1 MQLYLCEKP
10 SQAKDIAKVLGVSQ
24 RGQGYISGENVTVT
38 WAVGHLLE
46 TATPEAY
53 GEQYGRPWRANVLP
67 VIPETW
73 QMVVKKETADQF
85 AVIKKLLKKAR
96 EVVIATD
103 ADREGEVIARELMT
117 YCGYRGA
124 IRRLWLSALDEGSIR
139 QALQNMLP
147 GEKTE
152 KLYQAGVGR
161 SQADWLIGMNLTRLY
176 TLKAGEA
183 GHAEMFSVGRVQTPT
198 LAIVVNRDNEIA
210 NFTPKPWWQVRAQLE
225 KDGVTFH
232 AEWVGAEQYCDEEKR
247 CINQPIAQ
255 AVLQLCQKTGAATV
269 LTAEKKREKTPAP
282 LCFEL
287 GKLQEVCS
295 RKWGMGASQV
305 LTIAQALYETHKA
318 TTYPRTDCGYL
329 PLSMRDE
336 VTAVL
341 RAVLASDP
349 SIGPALSGLD
359 KSFMSRVWNDKK
371 ITAHHGIIPTRQAFD
386 LARLSADELKVYQ
399 LIRQHYLAQFM
410 PLQESDVTGATFNLG
425 NQLFRTR
432 GRVTVVPGWKA
443 LFGGQQDEDEEEG
456 EEDAPAS
463 LPPLDKGDVCR
474 VTGGNVKDNVTKA
487 PAHMTEGTLIAAMK
501 NAASL
506 VSDPQLKKV
515 LRENAGLGTEATR
528 SGVLETLFKRRY
540 LEKKGKHIH
549 STQMARELIAALP
562 ETLTSP
568 GMTALWEQALD
579 DIAQGKSD
587 LHSFMQKQ
595 AQWTRHLTEKGRAQ
609 PFHVTVPVGPDCPL
623 CGKAMRQRTGKE
635 GTFWGCV
642 QYPECKGI
650 VGEANRKTKRR
661 AAGKRR
667 SSGPKVPG
675 ALQVDG

>member
-53 GEQYGRPWRANVLP
+53 GEQFGRPWRANVLP

-124 IRRLWLSALDEGSIR
+124 IHRLWLSALDEGSIR

-247 CINQPIAQ
+247 CINQPIAN
-255 AVLQLCQKTGAATV
+255 AVLQLCQKTGSAIV

-282 LCFEL
+282 LCFDL
-287 GKLQEVCS
+287 GTLQQVCS

-336 VTAVL
+336 VADVL

-349 SIGPALSGLD
+349 SVGPALSGLD

-371 ITAHHGIIPTRQAFD
+371 ITAHHAIIPTRQAFD
-386 LARLSADELKVYQ
+386 LVRLSLDELKVYQ

-425 NQLFRTR
+425 NQLFRAR

-443 LFGGQQDEDEEEG
+443 LFSGLHDDEAEG

-474 VTGGNVKDNVTKA
+474 VKGGTVKDNVTKA
-487 PAHMTEGTLIAAMK
+487 PAPMTEGTLIAAMK

-587 LHSFMQKQ
+587 LHGFMQKQ
-595 AQWTRHLTEKGRAQ
+595 AQWTRHLIEKGRAQ

-623 CGKAMRQRTGKE
+623 CGEAMRQRTGKE

-667 SSGPKVPG
+667 SSGPKAPG
-675 ALQVDG
+675 VLQVDG